1 MMVYLSLLSNP
12 EEQSKFTALYT
23 RYHLLMLRAARR
35 LLRDEADAED
45 AVHQAFLSVL
55 SNLEKISE
63 IDCPKTRAYLVII
76 VERKAIDLLR
86 QQKRVTELDEET
98 ERGLCVPPPGDGGLA
113 DAMAS
118 LSAPYREVLLLRYYH
133 GYSVREIAALLH
145 DRESAVQK
153 RLQRAKN
160 ALRDKLREME
170 EV

>member
-1 MMVYLSLLSNP
+1 MMVYLSLLSTP
-12 EEQSKFTALYT
+12 EEQSKFAALYE

-35 LLRDEADAED
+35 LLPSEADAED

-86 QQKRVTELDEET
+86 QQKRVTELDDSVP
-98 ERGLCVPPPGDGGLA
+98 GLHVPPPGDGGLA